1 MIDRKRLTL
10 IIIGC
15 IAAAAILAG
24 LIVWLVLAN
33 QNNDEDD
40 AQPDTSSQIEET
52 PTITFTEEQQQTVF
66 DVARLAAAW
75 NGTANPETTQQRY
88 IEAGMS
94 ESLARDYLPV
104 WAGYFGTNEIS
115 QIQVNNVGSA
125 PASIE
130 YGEGN
135 EHREPGTGQFRVGV
149 SVNYEGTYHNG
160 STTVPIGNNTAIW
173 YFILDERTGTVV
185 DIEQPMLGD
194 LDLPAPSLPESEE

>member
-75 NGTANPETTQQRY
+75 NGTADPATTELRY

-94 ESLARDYLPV
+94 ERLARDYVPV

-115 QIQVNNVGSA
+115 QIKVNNVGSA
-125 PASIE
+125 PVSIE

-135 EHREPGTGQFRVGV
+135 EHAAPGTGKFRVGIE
-149 SVNYEGTYHNG
+149 VNYDGTYHNG

-194 LDLPAPSLPESEE
+194 LDLPAPSLPEYEE

>member
-33 QNNDEDD
+33 QTREDD
-40 AQPDTSSQIEET
+40 QAQPDTSSQVEET

-75 NGTANPETTQQRY
+75 RAAEAPALPQQRY
-88 IEAGMS
+88 IDAGMS
-94 ESLARDYLPV
+94 ERLAREYLPV
-104 WAGYFGTNEIS
+104 WAGYFGSSPTA
-115 QIQVNNVGSA
+115 QIKVNNVGSA
-125 PASIE
+125 PVSIE

-135 EHREPGTGQFRVGV
+135 EHAAPGTGKFRVGIE
-149 SVNYEGTYHNG
+149 VNYDGTYHNG
-160 STTVPIGNNTAIW
+160 STTVPIGNNSAIW

-194 LDLPAPSLPESEE
+194 LDLPAPSLPENEE

>member
-10 IIIGC
+10 IIIGAV
-15 IAAAAILAG
+15 IAVAIIAG
-24 LIVWLVLAN
+24 LTVWLVLAN
-33 QNNDEDD
+33 QNGTTDE
-40 AQPDTSSQIEET
+40 AQPDTSSEVEET
-52 PTITFTEEQQQTVF
+52 PTVTFTEEQQQTVF

-75 NGTANPETTQQRY
+75 RAAQDPAVTQQRY

-94 ESLARDYLPV
+94 ESLARDYLPI
-104 WAGYFGTNEIS
+104 WSGYFGASPTA
-115 QIQVNNVGSA
+115 QIQVKDVGSA

-135 EHREPGTGQFRVGV
+135 EHTEPGTGKFRVGV
-149 SVNYEGTYHNG
+149 EVTYDGTFHNG

-173 YFILDERTGTVV
+173 YFILDERSGKVV

-194 LDLPAPSLPESEE
+194 LDLPAPPTPSTEE

>member
-1 MIDRKRLTL
+1 M
-10 IIIGC
+10 
-15 IAAAAILAG
+15 
-24 LIVWLVLAN
+24 
-33 QNNDEDD
+33 
-40 AQPDTSSQIEET
+40 
-52 PTITFTEEQQQTVF
+52 
-66 DVARLAAAW
+66 
-75 NGTANPETTQQRY
+75 
-88 IEAGMS
+88 
-94 ESLARDYLPV
+94 
-104 WAGYFGTNEIS
+104 
-115 QIQVNNVGSA
+115 

>member
-33 QNNDEDD
+33 QNTEDD

-66 DVARLAAAW
+66 DVARLAAAGCG
-75 NGTANPETTQQRY
+75 NANPETTQWGC

-94 ESLARDYLPV
+94 ESLARNYLPV

-115 QIQVNNVGSA
+115 QIKVNNVGSA